1 MAHDAVEQLAVEA
14 LAAVDRAD
22 LIAFTLGPSLDLVA
36 LALDLTV
43 VELDLGARRDK
54 GRQAHRDRT
63 AKHLG
68 EPGHHHDL
76 ARGKCAGYARG
87 HREGSDQSVVE
98 PEHQVA
104 QAGAAGRV
112 DLLGVV
118 IVLASVNRE
127 SHSSVMRSM
136 LTVSVS
142 VTY

>member
-1 MAHDAVEQLAVEA
+1 MAHDAVEQLAAEA

-22 LIAFTLGPSLDLVA
+22 LVAFALGPSLDLVA
-36 LALDLTV
+36 LALDLAV

-63 AKHLG
+63 AEHLG

-76 ARGKCAGYARG
+76 ARGKCAGYAG
-87 HREGSDQSVVE
+87 SHRERGDQSVVE

-112 DLLGVV
+112 DLLRVV
-118 IVLASVNRE
+118 IVLASANRE
-127 SHSSVMRSM
+127 GHSSAMQ
-136 LTVSVS
+136 
-142 VTY
+142 